1 MGDSTSEERN
11 TVKSSTDLFYQ
22 AEGRR
27 PRLLLGMLHNPDL
40 ETINY
45 LSSSMADLGFDID
58 IASSNLNLSQLLLQA
73 QENDVHGLM
82 IQVSTKDLTSIQ
94 NQLRDFLNTASD
106 NETEVFLRSK
116 SSDQTS
122 AQDNLMRQVR
132 IISDEL
138 TPVETAVLILD
149 QLA

>member
-11 TVKSSTDLFYQ
+11 TVKSSTELFYQ
-22 AEGRR
+22 TEGRR
-27 PRLLLGMLHNPDL
+27 PRLLLATLHNPDK

-73 QENDVHGLM
+73 QENDVHGLL
-82 IQVSTKDLTSIQ
+82 IQLAAKELTTIQ
-94 NQLRDFLNTASD
+94 KQLHEFLNTTSAND
-106 NETEVFLRSK
+106 TAVFLRSK
-116 SSDQTS
+116 SSDQSS
-122 AQDNLMRQVR
+122 AQENLLRQVR
-132 IISDEL
+132 IISDQL
-138 TPVETAVLILD
+138 TPVQTAVLILN